1 MRERIQITKYAHPL
15 LITVVLLLLGFGSMM
30 VYSAAAE
37 GSIKRQLF
45 GIGVGFVALVFFWA
59 FDYKKMK
66 DWIIPL
72 FAFNAFLMISPR
84 IPGLGATAKGAQSWL
99 QVAGVRLFQPS
110 EPAKLVTAVLLA
122 AIVSRYAGK
131 IETFKDFVKLVGL
144 SLIPVALILTQPDL
158 GTGLVFIAIAFGI
171 LLVGGAKLR
180 WLALALGV
188 AALLAG
194 GLIWADGK
202 LDAALG
208 KDVLLKDYQM
218 DRLLVFVD
226 PDKDPR
232 GAGYNL
238 KQSKIA
244 IGSGEI
250 SGKGFAAGT
259 QGNLYF
265 LPERHTDFIFAVVG
279 EELGFAGGATLL
291 GLYLALLIISLSI
304 AAQASDL
311 FGSLIAVG
319 IISMWTFM
327 ILENVGMTMGLMP
340 ITGIP
345 LPFMSYGS
353 SFMVTN
359 LACVGVLLSIWR
371 QRPHVSESKG
381 AV

>member
-1 MRERIQITKYAHPL
+1 
-15 LITVVLLLLGFGSMM
+15 
-30 VYSAAAE
+30 
-37 GSIKRQLF
+37 
-45 GIGVGFVALVFFWA
+45 
-59 FDYKKMK
+59 
-66 DWIIPL
+66 
-72 FAFNAFLMISPR
+72 
-84 IPGLGATAKGAQSWL
+84 
-99 QVAGVRLFQPS
+99 
-110 EPAKLVTAVLLA
+110 
-122 AIVSRYAGK
+122 
-131 IETFKDFVKLVGL
+131 
-144 SLIPVALILTQPDL
+144 
-158 GTGLVFIAIAFGI
+158 
-171 LLVGGAKLR
+171 
-180 WLALALGV
+180 
-188 AALLAG
+188 
-194 GLIWADGK
+194 
-202 LDAALG
+202 
-208 KDVLLKDYQM
+208 M

>member
-99 QVAGVRLFQPS
+99 QFAGVRLFQPS

-304 AAQASDL
+304 AAQSSDL